1 LDTKKE
7 LEQQEEK
14 QEKLYMDEVEHKESQ
29 QLAGLDGTINMECG
43 NFVAADERSEMCDK
57 HIEMQFSEDL
67 RTDTSMEHEERK
79 EVFEE
84 KYVSIPPEELSLYYT
99 DPQGMIQ
106 GPFLGADIMCW
117 FELGYFGLDLPVRLV
132 DAPEGASF
140 SPLGDVMPHLK
151 IKTETPLEFDAAEP
165 TTEREG
171 QIDETSLMP
180 ESLQPI
186 RKIAD
191 DSELVVEV
199 PLQPARQIE
208 GNDITLK
215 HRPEPKFCDARSG
228 LYFPSEYPVLFEL
241 SSISGVTY
249 ICTFLQQTNCSSPN
263 SRSLI

>member
-1 LDTKKE
+1 MDTKKE
-7 LEQQEEK
+7 PEQQEEK
-14 QEKLYMDEVEHKESQ
+14 QDELCMDEVELKESQ
-29 QLAGLDGTINMECG
+29 QLAGIDGTINMVCG
-43 NFVAADERSEMCDK
+43 NFVAVDERSEMWDK
-57 HIEMQFSEDL
+57 HVEVQFSDDL

-180 ESLQPI
+180 ESLQPV
-186 RKIAD
+186 RKIVDEA
-191 DSELVVEV
+191 ELVVGES
-199 PLQPARQIE
+199 LQPARQIE
-208 GNDITLK
+208 GNEIILK
-215 HRPEPKFCDARSG
+215 HRSEPKF
-228 LYFPSEYPVLFEL
+228 L
-241 SSISGVTY
+241 
-249 ICTFLQQTNCSSPN
+249 
-263 SRSLI
+263 